1 MSTQNA
7 IRIYSP
13 DGSVGTAR
21 RALATSP
28 STLAGQRIAV
38 LDNGKP
44 GAAFLLG
51 ELARNLERRTQA
63 DFVGVFTKGSAAT
76 PCEEPLFQ
84 DLLGRADLILTG
96 TAD

>member
-1 MSTQNA
+1 MPPKNPV
-7 IRIYSP
+7 RIYAP
-13 DGSVGTAR
+13 DGSVGTPQ
-21 RALATSP
+21 RALSASP

-44 GAAFLLG
+44 GAAFILQ
-51 ELARNLERRTQA
+51 ELAENLVRRTQA
-63 DFVGVFTKGSAAT
+63 QFAGVFAKGSAAT

-84 DLLGRADLILTG
+84 DLLGRAEIILTG